1 MDNPTS
7 TANAEGTEKVTGD
20 ASPVR
25 AVLTRAG
32 RTVRPATTSP
42 PLREVLSDR
51 RELVASARAAAQSP
65 FSSVRHYA
73 RTTPGKLI
81 LLCFV
86 VAVTSLA
93 TGWYAST
100 TLNNRTHQLQTI
112 IDRAEPLSEAAQVL
126 YSSLSIAD
134 AAANSAFISGGP
146 ENPQLRQRYSDAL
159 ATASSSLLVTAGSD
173 TGPGSDATA
182 DTRALNSDLETLTTT
197 IPVYSGLVET
207 ARTNNRLGN
216 PVGSA
221 YLGQASAVMQNTI
234 LPAAQ
239 RVYERRSLAIA
250 DPQSALTTP
259 PWGVYVALFVVVLLL
274 LGTSRYLARRTR
286 RRFNVGIVAALV
298 AIIGGLIWLLTS
310 GLLSVAAT
318 SSAKT
323 EGATPLRE
331 LTEARI
337 LTQQARSAETLSL
350 LRRGDQSGL
359 QDSFE
364 QSTDRIG
371 MLLDRLDKDGQS
383 SGSLD
388 SARIATLRG
397 ALDQWKRTDAQVRDE
412 MTTGNFSQARVMT
425 VGSSPQSS
433 ETSYNAVDSALVN
446 AMTTTR
452 SSFRDDINTA
462 QRVLGFTGNGIL
474 ALSVFATIALI
485 LGMIPRIREYR

>member
-1 MDNPTS
+1 M
-7 TANAEGTEKVTGD
+7 TGD

-73 RTTPGKLI
+73 KTTPGKLI

-86 VAVTSLA
+86 VAVTALG

-112 IDRAEPLSEAAQVL
+112 IDRSEPLSEAAQVL

-173 TGPGSDATA
+173 TGPGADATA
-182 DTRALNSDLETLTTT
+182 EARALNSDLEVLTTT

-221 YLGQASAVMQNTI
+221 YLGQASALMQDRI

-259 PWGVYVALFVVVLLL
+259 PWGVYAALLILAIML
-274 LGTSRYLARRTR
+274 IGTSRYLARRTR

-318 SSAKT
+318 SSAKDD
-323 EGATPLRE
+323 GATPLRE

-364 QSTDRIG
+364 QATTRIG
-371 MLLDRLDKDGQS
+371 MVLDTLDRDGGS
-383 SGSLD
+383 SGSLSSD
-388 SARIATLRG
+388 QITSLRG
-397 ALDQWKRTDAQVRDE
+397 ALDQWKKTDAQVRDA
-412 MTTGNFSQARVMT
+412 MTSGDFTQARAMT

-433 ETSYNAVDSALVN
+433 ETSYKAVDSALVN
-446 AMTTTR
+446 AITTTR
-452 SSFRDDINTA
+452 TSFRDDINTA

-474 ALSVFATIALI
+474 ALSIFATVALI

>member
-1 MDNPTS
+1 
-7 TANAEGTEKVTGD
+7 
-20 ASPVR
+20 
-25 AVLTRAG
+25 
-32 RTVRPATTSP
+32 
-42 PLREVLSDR
+42 
-51 RELVASARAAAQSP
+51 LVASARAAAQSP

-73 RTTPGKLI
+73 KTTPGKLI

-86 VAVTSLA
+86 VAVTALG

-112 IDRAEPLSEAAQVL
+112 IDRSEPLSEAAQVL

-173 TGPGSDATA
+173 TGPGADATA
-182 DTRALNSDLETLTTT
+182 EARALNSDLEVLTTT

-221 YLGQASAVMQNTI
+221 YLGQASALMQDRI

-259 PWGVYVALFVVVLLL
+259 PWGVYAALLILAIML
-274 LGTSRYLARRTR
+274 IGTSRYLARRTR
-286 RRFNVGIVAALV
+286 RRFNIGIVAALV

-318 SSAKT
+318 SSAKDD
-323 EGATPLRE
+323 GATPLRE

-364 QSTDRIG
+364 QATTRIG
-371 MLLDRLDKDGQS
+371 MVLDTLDRDGGS
-383 SGSLD
+383 SGSLSSD
-388 SARIATLRG
+388 QITSLRA
-397 ALDQWKRTDAQVRDE
+397 ALDQWKKTDAQVRDA
-412 MTTGNFSQARVMT
+412 MTSGDFTQARAMT

-433 ETSYNAVDSALVN
+433 ETSYKAVDSALVN
-446 AMTTTR
+446 AITTTR
-452 SSFRDDINTA
+452 TSFRDDINTA

-474 ALSVFATIALI
+474 ALSIFATVALI